1 MTQMR
6 RFGRTWFWRVAA
18 IVSTVVAL
26 LGMAIYD
33 VPGLIDGASASGDPY
48 WLVLG
53 SFASDVVALVA
64 AFGAWRR
71 QVWGV
76 VLLMVVNMFWI
87 VQAVTTLFD
96 PSNDG
101 DVVFAS
107 VMLVVHIFV
116 LWCCLG
122 PGRAGRSV
130 VDDRIEGQI
139 PA

>member
-18 IVSTVVAL
+18 ILSTIVAL
-26 LGMAIYD
+26 LGMAVYD
-33 VPGLIDGASASGDPY
+33 VPGLIDGASASRDPY

-53 SFASDVVALVA
+53 SFASDVAALIA
-64 AFGAWRR
+64 AYGAWRR

-76 VLLMVVNMFWI
+76 VLLLVVNLFWI

-96 PSNDG
+96 PSDNA
-101 DVVFAS
+101 DVILAS
-107 VMLVVHIFV
+107 VMLVVHLFV
-116 LWCCLG
+116 VWCCLG
-122 PGRAGRSV
+122 PGRAGRSA